1 MPKKEVFKFVEYT
14 NTALNNKTS
23 LLQTVTPASI
33 AHPETLEPDGLVG
46 KSLLTTPTDSLE
58 ITKGLSD
65 EAYNDTNK
73 HQSVITA
80 DNRVSEGYIFKCTVG
95 RASPARRNA

>member
-46 KSLLTTPTDSLE
+46 KSLLTTPTNSLE

-65 EAYNDTNK
+65 EAYNDTN
-73 HQSVITA
+73 
-80 DNRVSEGYIFKCTVG
+80 
-95 RASPARRNA
+95 